1 MSDYS
6 ATSPRTIW
14 FLLGAKRL
22 VRAAMVVIVVVVGG
36 GGGGVVAV
44 VSRAPLRSTGHHRKH
59 ATMRKDVIFIGFSY
73 LCAACHFVAGSA
85 GALMVRALPTMAQT
99 TVL

>member
-22 VRAAMVVIVVVVGG
+22 VRAAMVVVVGG
-36 GGGGVVAV
+36 GVVVVVAV
-44 VSRAPLRSTGHHRKH
+44 VSRVPLRSTGHHRKH
-59 ATMRKDVIFIGFSY
+59 AMMRKDVIFIEFSC

-85 GALMVRALPTMAQT
+85 GALMVRALPNMAQA
-99 TVL
+99 TVV

>member
-22 VRAAMVVIVVVVGG
+22 VRAAMVVVIVGG
-36 GGGGVVAV
+36 GGSAVVAAV
-44 VSRAPLRSTGHHRKH
+44 VSRMPLRSIGHHRKH
-59 ATMRKDVIFIGFSY
+59 AMMRKDVIFIGFSC

-85 GALMVRALPTMAQT
+85 GALMVRALPTMAQR

>member
-22 VRAAMVVIVVVVGG
+22 VRAAMVVVVGG
-36 GGGGVVAV
+36 GVGVVVAV

-59 ATMRKDVIFIGFSY
+59 AMMRKDVIFIGFSC

-85 GALMVRALPTMAQT
+85 GALMVRALPNMAQA
-99 TVL
+99 TVV

>member
-22 VRAAMVVIVVVVGG
+22 VRAAMVVVVVGG
-36 GGGGVVAV
+36 GGGVVVVAV
-44 VSRAPLRSTGHHRKH
+44 VSRVPLRSTWHHRKH
-59 ATMRKDVIFIGFSY
+59 AMMRKDVIFIGFSC

-85 GALMVRALPTMAQT
+85 GALMVRALPNMAQA
-99 TVL
+99 TVV